1 MQCKELCRGNL
12 LDLIKL
18 LGDKIGEIS
27 MHYFQA
33 GMKFEWKAQ

>member
-12 LDLIKL
+12 LNLIKL
-18 LGDKIGEIS
+18 LGNKKERFQCI
-27 MHYFQA
+27 QA